1 MARQRA
7 VTYAKITHWA
17 HGTGPAYV
25 VYLYSSATKP
35 PFAARHIGDANTASG
50 AEELARKHGAES
62 VHMDY
67 ARGSERSRAAHP
79 RTRAER
85 LVIEKELARRRAAA
99 KTQKRGALGLFT
111 KGKH

>member
-7 VTYAKITHWA
+7 VTYARITHWA

-25 VYLYSSATKP
+25 VYLYSSRTSP
-35 PFAARHIGDANTASG
+35 PFAARHIGNAHTQSG

-67 ARGSERSRAAHP
+67 ATGSERRRVAPHP

-85 LVIEKELARRRAAA
+85 LVIQKELARRRAAA
-99 KTQKRGALGLFT
+99 KKQARNTLGLFQ
-111 KGKH
+111 